1 MKSSVVLEM
10 RGKSTYIR
18 KTTDDV
24 IVGQTRDRVNEFVY
38 DYSYWS
44 LDSAAANY
52 TSQEQV
58 MPPIHVLTVVT
69 KF

>member
-1 MKSSVVLEM
+1 MQ
-10 RGKSTYIR
+10 
-18 KTTDDV
+18 TTDDV

-44 LDSAAANY
+44 LDSTAENY

-58 MPPIHVLTVVT
+58 MHPPHSCCDCDTQNYSIKALVT
-69 KF
+69 